1 MLVEVKDPHISLK
14 VLTITDVVKVFPVKI
29 TTILSVILWQNEG
42 YKGDLREITL
52 QERVWPQ
59 YWASLMP

>member
-14 VLTITDVVKVFPVKI
+14 VLTITDVVKVLPVTI
-29 TTILSVILWQNEG
+29 TTILSVILWQNKG

-52 QERVWPQ
+52 QERVWSQ

>member
-1 MLVEVKDPHISLK
+1 MLIEVKDPHISLK

-29 TTILSVILWQNEG
+29 TTILSVILWQNKG
-42 YKGDLREITL
+42 YKGDLCEITL
-52 QERVWPQ
+52 QERVWSQ

>member
-14 VLTITDVVKVFPVKI
+14 VLTITDVVKVLPVTI
-29 TTILSVILWQNEG
+29 TTILSVILWQNKG

-52 QERVWPQ
+52 QERV
-59 YWASLMP
+59 

>member
-29 TTILSVILWQNEG
+29 TTILSVILWKNKG

-52 QERVWPQ
+52 QERVWSQ
-59 YWASLMP
+59 Y

>member
-29 TTILSVILWQNEG
+29 TTILSVILWQNKG
-42 YKGDLREITL
+42 YKDDLREITL
-52 QERVWPQ
+52 QERVWSQ

>member
-29 TTILSVILWQNEG
+29 TTILSVILWQNKG
-42 YKGDLREITL
+42 YKGDLREIAL
-52 QERVWPQ
+52 QERVWSQ

>member
-29 TTILSVILWQNEG
+29 TTILSVILRQNKG

-52 QERVWPQ
+52 QERVWSQ